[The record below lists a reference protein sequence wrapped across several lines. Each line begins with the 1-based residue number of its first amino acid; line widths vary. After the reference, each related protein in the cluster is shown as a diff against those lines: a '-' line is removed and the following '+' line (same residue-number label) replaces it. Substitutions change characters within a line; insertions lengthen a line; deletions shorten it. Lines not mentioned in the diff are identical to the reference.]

1 MCIDIL
7 LEDAY
12 SKLTEGET
20 KDSFIQTLELCKTDC
35 TFMTIA
41 INRTQD
47 FAKSSSNIGNILL
60 LIMLAYT

>member
-1 MCIDIL
+1 
-7 LEDAY
+7 
-12 SKLTEGET
+12 
-20 KDSFIQTLELCKTDC
+20 
-35 TFMTIA
+35 MTIA